1 MVDENRPNPEELLK
15 QIQKAEARQ
24 KRGKLKV
31 FFGAS
36 AGVGKTYAMLSEGRE
51 EYEAGTEVVV
61 GYAEPHAR
69 PETEALLL
77 GMEILPYKRVEYRG
91 TELKEFDLDAALGRK
106 PALILVDELAHT
118 NAPGMR
124 HAKRWQ
130 DIEELLQAGINVYT
144 TLNVQHLESLNDVV
158 AQVTGVRVRET
169 LPDNFFEQA
178 DEIELIDISA
188 DDLLERLTEGK
199 VYLPD
204 VAERAME
211 SFFKKSN
218 LTALRELALRATA
231 DRVGA
236 QVQSAREEQFVRQV
250 WPTADRVLVC
260 VSPSPTTP
268 KVVRA
273 AKRLASS
280 LRAEW
285 MAVYV
290 ETPKLREMSEKSK
303 NRLLSFLRLAERL
316 GAETVNLSGHNIAE
330 EIVNYA
336 RQRNATKIVVGKPD
350 RPRILDM
357 LLGSMVDDLIRKSGD
372 IDVYVIRGLASD
384 APEDEPTS
392 HKNRP
397 AEASRKPAFLQAT
410 ITVLACTMASWAM
423 NSVWAGFD
431 PATYMMVYLLGVVLV
446 ASRYGRGVSAYASI
460 LSVMLLSFFF
470 VEPRMSFTIANFQY
484 GFTLLVMLG
493 VSWVIGTLTVR
504 QREFADASRER
515 ARRTEALYR
524 MVEQLADAHSI
535 SGIMT
540 IAVRHLESSFD
551 CKVQIYIPD
560 KDGRLH
566 LRAVS
571 GLPGNQPKVEMGVA
585 QWVFDHQKMAG
596 AGTDTLP
603 ASESSYMLLATGN
616 MNLGVLGV
624 QSRQS
629 MELVLAPEQRNLLDA
644 FADQIAMAVQRHQ
657 LGDEARRSHVQA
669 ETERLRSTLL
679 STVSNDLMYPLS
691 AIHDAS
697 VTLLSKR
704 DMNEGERKEAYE
716 TINEESERLGRLVTN
731 LMEATK
737 IESGAVKLRKEIQP
751 IGPIID
757 AVLDRFEK
765 RLVGRPVEKRIPS
778 DMPDVP
784 VDGPLMEHVLGNMLE
799 NALKYSPA
807 GTAIEFIVSRVD
819 SSLRIDLADYG
830 PGIPPGQEK
839 LIFEKFQRG
848 SNVGLGLI
856 GDKKPTAG
864 VGLGLAICKGMV
876 ETHGGTLSVSNRMAP
891 GTYGKTGAVFTIM
904 LPLQMPGETAAA
916 AAAPQPA
923 EPQVVHVV
931 PEETGHVRQSD
942 ASDDSSAFGAPPN
955 EGDHSSEERHHE

>member
-1 MVDENRPNPEELLK
+1 MVEENRPNPEDLLK

-24 KRGKLKV
+24 RRGKLKV

-51 EYEAGTEVVV
+51 EYEAGTDVVV

-77 GMEILPYKRVEYRG
+77 GMEILPYKRVAYRG
-91 TELKEFDLDAALGRK
+91 TELKEFDLDAALARK
-106 PALILVDELAHT
+106 PAIVLVDELAHT
-118 NAPGMR
+118 NAPGLR

-130 DIEELLQAGINVYT
+130 DIEELLQAGIDVYT

-260 VSPSPTTP
+260 VSPSPSTP

-280 LRAEW
+280 LRADW

-303 NRLLSFLRLAERL
+303 NRLLSYLRLAERL

-330 EIVNYA
+330 EVVNYA

-350 RPRILDM
+350 RPKLLDLVM
-357 LLGSMVDDLIRKSGD
+357 GSMVDDLIRRSGD

-384 APEDEPTS
+384 APEDEPANP
-392 HKNRP
+392 KNKP
-397 AEASRKPAFLQAT
+397 VEASRKPAFLQAT
-410 ITVLACTMASWAM
+410 VTVVACTVIS
-423 NSVWAGFD
+423 SVMYEVWSGFD

-446 ASRYGRGVSAYASI
+446 ASRYGRGVSAYASF
-460 LSVMLLSFFF
+460 LSVVLLSYFF
-470 VEPRMSFTIANFQY
+470 VQPRMSFAIGNIQY
-484 GFTLLVMLG
+484 SFTLIVMLG

-515 ARRTEALYR
+515 ARRTESLYR

-540 IAVRHLESSFD
+540 IAVRHLEASFD
-551 CKVQIYIPD
+551 CKVQILIPD

-566 LRAVS
+566 LRAIT
-571 GLPGNQPKVEMGVA
+571 GLPGNQPKVETGVA
-585 QWVFDHQKMAG
+585 QWVFDHKQIAG

-603 ASESSYMLLATGN
+603 ASESSYMPLATGN
-616 MNLGVLGV
+616 MTLGVLGV
-624 QSRQS
+624 QSKQS

-679 STVSNDLMYPLS
+679 STVSNDLTAPLS
-691 AIHDAS
+691 VIHEAS
-697 VTLLSKR
+697 ETLLSKPDLDTAQR
-704 DMNEGERKEAYE
+704 QEVYE

-731 LMEATK
+731 LMEATR
-737 IESGAVKLRKEIQP
+737 IESGAVKLKKEVQP
-751 IGPIID
+751 IGPIIE
-757 AVLDRFEK
+757 AVLDRFDK
-765 RLVGRPVEKRIPS
+765 RLIGRPVDKKLPADLPE
-778 DMPDVP
+778 VP
-784 VDGPLMEHVLGNMLE
+784 VDGPLMEHVLGNMLD
-799 NALKYSPA
+799 NALKYSTP
-807 GTAIEFIVSRVD
+807 GSPIEVAVSHQDNV
-819 SSLRIDLADYG
+819 LRIDLADYG

-839 LIFEKFQRG
+839 LIFDKFQRG
-848 SNVGLGLI
+848 SNAAPGLVGDLKAPG
-856 GDKKPTAG
+856 G
-864 VGLGLAICKGMV
+864 VGLGLSICKGMV
-876 ETHGGTLSVSNRMAP
+876 ETHGGTLSVMNRMTP
-891 GTYGKTGAVFTIM
+891 GAYGKTGAIFTIL
-904 LPLQMPGETAAA
+904 LPLSGGADLVAAGTQA
-916 AAAPQPA
+916 HS

-931 PEETGHVRQSD
+931 PEERRPRDPSE
-942 ASDDSSAFGAPPN
+942 DSRAFGAPPN
-955 EGDHSSEERHHE
+955 EGDQSQEEFHHD